1 MAYSRKAT
9 NRNPRKRGNF
19 NMEFEKLQVFG
30 EKKLKGF
37 RLNRELSEYYSKTG
51 NMRKS
56 KAVKECANFL
66 QFKAYGDECESR
78 KLYRANFCRHPLCL
92 MCSWR
97 LSIERYRELEEA
109 LRIIKRESTD
119 NRFYFLTLTVRNWK
133 SINKSKIKQL
143 QKHGVEFIRK
153 ILKTNSYYLSLEITV
168 GKDKSYHPHL
178 HAVVHTDCYLDTT
191 ISWIAMYRKAWGRIV
206 GEKKMDYQILTLYP
220 IGNGIEGEKNLHE
233 VTKYILKPEINI
245 SSEIVVK
252 VSKSIENVKKGY
264 SSGEIRKA
272 LKSAKVSLYEQ
283 DRDDLQKLEEYDW
296 RIEFYKWVNNKY
308 LLESICEN
316 GRKNSTCS

>member
-1 MAYSRKAT
+1 
-9 NRNPRKRGNF
+9 
-19 NMEFEKLQVFG
+19 MEFEELQVF
-30 EKKLKGF
+30 EKNKIKGF
-37 RLNRELSEYYSKTG
+37 VVNKKLSEYYKKIGNKT
-51 NMRKS
+51 KS
-56 KAVKECANFL
+56 KRLIECANFL
-66 QFKAYGDECESR
+66 SFKVYSDEQRSK
-78 KLYRANFCRHPLCL
+78 KLERANFCEHPMCL

-97 LSIERYRELEEA
+97 LSLKRHRELKEA
-109 LRIIKRESTD
+109 LKTIKRESID
-119 NRFYFLTLTVRNWK
+119 NRFYFLTLTVRNWR

-143 QKHGVEFIRK
+143 QRHGVEFIRK

-191 ISWIAMYRKAWGRIV
+191 INWIAMYRKAWGKVV

-220 IGNGIEGEKNLHE
+220 IGNDVEGEKNLHE

-272 LKSAKVSLYEQ
+272 LKSAKMSLYEQ
-283 DRDDLQKLEEYDW
+283 DRDDLQKLEGYDW
-296 RIEFYKWVNNKY
+296 RIEFYKWVNNEY
-308 LLESICEN
+308 LLDSIC
-316 GRKNSTCS
+316 

>member
-1 MAYSRKAT
+1 
-9 NRNPRKRGNF
+9 
-19 NMEFEKLQVFG
+19 MEFEELQVF
-30 EKKLKGF
+30 EKNKIKGF
-37 RLNRELSEYYSKTG
+37 VINKKLSEYYKKIG
-51 NMRKS
+51 NRAKS
-56 KAVKECANFL
+56 KRLIECANFL
-66 QFKAYGDECESR
+66 SFKVYNDEQGSR
-78 KLYRANFCRHPLCL
+78 KLERANFCEHPMCL

-97 LSIERYRELEEA
+97 LSLKRHRELREA
-109 LRIIKRESTD
+109 LRTIKRESTD

-133 SINKSKIKQL
+133 SIDKSKIKQL

-191 ISWIAMYRKAWGRIV
+191 ISWIAMYRKAWGKIV

-220 IGNGIEGEKNLHE
+220 IGNGVEGEKNLHE

-245 SSEIVVK
+245 SSKIVVK
-252 VSKSIENVKKGY
+252 VSKSIESVKKGY

-272 LKSAKVSLYEQ
+272 LKSVKMSLYEQ

-296 RIEFYKWVNNKY
+296 KIEFYKWVNNEY
-308 LLESICEN
+308 LLDSIC
-316 GRKNSTCS
+316 